1 MRIRPITEPVS
12 SNVPNRAEELPNKEI
27 VPELHK
33 PDEKK
38 IYKGYYKTTK
48 YDDDFREFIRDAY
61 KKRWAH
67 DDFPW
72 NSNVSENLKTNV
84 DNLPSHELLRVAK
97 LVLPLVLNYPKDKLK
112 NILER
117 GLPKSEEEIREIKE
131 IIINVQMHALR
142 EISHHA
148 LIAEQSAVAPLSTS
162 IVDYRRYQPVQE
174 ACALFVNDEARHSS
188 VFERYL
194 LNKVHG
200 QKFINKDLVKKY
212 DMFRH
217 MARVMPGAS
226 VFLALSVEVVGGAF
240 FEFFG
245 ERSPEP
251 LFRQICKT
259 ISGQD
264 EYRHMLICRALYKVV
279 HDPNKQG
286 WLGKKYENVRNRIM
300 MKVIADDY
308 KQQLEMLEA
317 AKALGI
323 DPRELINYIGK
334 RLKEEFAHIGFQI
347 PDSIIPKYKLN

>member
-1 MRIRPITEPVS
+1 MRIRPITEPIS
-12 SNVPNRAEELPNKEI
+12 SSLPKRVEPLPNNE
-27 VPELHK
+27 VVELHK
-33 PDEKK
+33 PDERK
-38 IYKGYYKTTK
+38 IYRGYYRTTK

-72 NSNVSENLKTNV
+72 DSNVRGNLKTNV
-84 DNLPSHELLRVAK
+84 DNLPPDELLRVAK

-112 NILER
+112 NILEA
-117 GLPKSEEEIREIKE
+117 GLPKAEDEIREIKE
-131 IIINVQMHALR
+131 IIISVQMQALR

-148 LIAEQSAVAPLSTS
+148 LVAEQSAIAPLSTS

-174 ACALFVNDEARHSS
+174 ACTLFVNDEARHSS

-200 QKFINKDLVKKY
+200 RKFINKTLVRQFDL
-212 DMFRH
+212 FRL

-226 VFLALSVEVVGGAF
+226 VFLALSVEVVGGSF

-251 LFRQICKT
+251 LFKQICGT
-259 ISGQD
+259 ISSQD
-264 EYRHMLICRALYKVV
+264 EYRHMLICRALYKIV
-279 HDPNKQG
+279 HNPEKQG
-286 WLGKKYENVRNRIM
+286 WLGKNWENLRNRIM
-300 MKVIADDY
+300 IKVMADDY
-308 KQQLEMLEA
+308 KQQLEMLQA
-317 AKALGI
+317 TKALGI

-334 RLKEEFAHIGFQI
+334 RLKEEFAHIGFQV
-347 PDSIIPKYKLN
+347 PDSIIPKYELN